1 MSLLPFLR
9 HYSACAAALLAAAL
23 LSSCG
28 KGDKPPPP
36 VKAAPTQRM
45 LQVAIPGI
53 EPYRQA
59 LATQDTEEA
68 LRLLLD
74 AVRANPKLAEAWYA
88 IGRIKMKLAPE
99 IVKTDESKGVLIFR
113 EGLEAEREA
122 LALLDRGHRT
132 VWSATEEDEARMTLA
147 SDLHDVDQVM
157 GDRESLLAAL
167 RVRTR

>member
-1 MSLLPFLR
+1 MSSLPFLR
-9 HYSACAAALLAAAL
+9 HHSALAAVLLAAAL

-28 KGDKPPPP
+28 KSDKPPPP
-36 VKAAPTQRM
+36 AKAPTQRM

-59 LATQDTEEA
+59 LATQDTAEA
-68 LRLLLD
+68 LRLLHD
-74 AVRANPKLAEAWYA
+74 AVRVNPKLAEGWYA

-99 IVKTDESKGVLIFR
+99 IVKTDENKGVVIFR

-122 LALLDRGHRT
+122 LALLDTGHRT
-132 VWSATEEDEARMTLA
+132 VWSATEEEEARMTLA
-147 SDLHDVDQVM
+147 NDLQDVDQVM

>member
-1 MSLLPFLR
+1 MSLLPRLR
-9 HYSACAAALLAAAL
+9 HQSAHAAFLLAAAL
-23 LSSCG
+23 LASCG
-28 KGDKPPPP
+28 KGDQPPPP
-36 VKAAPTQRM
+36 AQAAPAKRM
-45 LQVAIPGI
+45 LQVAIPGA
-53 EPYRQA
+53 EPYHQA

-68 LRLLLD
+68 LRLLQD
-74 AVRANPKLAEAWYA
+74 AVHANPKLAEAWYA

-147 SDLHDVDQVM
+147 SDLQDVDQVM

>member
-9 HYSACAAALLAAAL
+9 HHSAHIAVLLAAAL

-28 KGDKPPPP
+28 KSDEPPPP

-53 EPYRQA
+53 EPYHQA
-59 LATQDTEEA
+59 LGTQDTEDA
-68 LRLLLD
+68 LRLLQD
-74 AVRANPKLAEAWYA
+74 AVRANPKLAEGWYA

-99 IVKTDESKGVLIFR
+99 IVKTDENKGVLVFR

-132 VWSATEEDEARMTLA
+132 VWSPGEEEQARMTLA
-147 SDLHDVDQVM
+147 NDLQDVDQVM